1 MRTTRW
7 IAAAVIGAVAAI
19 AVGVNRPASG
29 ITIVGGTAEQQAMAR
44 WAVTRFA
51 AADLDLPPLQI
62 QFHTDSSR
70 CEGRLGYYRHQVA
83 SVCATHTDHMARRL
97 LLHEM
102 AHGWV
107 EANLSGEERARFL
120 ELRRLRSWN
129 DDSVEWSERGTEH
142 AAEIMSWALHD
153 QATGTRM
160 PSIPDRSPD
169 QLADA
174 YEFLTGSPLPEL
186 SGQLR

>member
-7 IAAAVIGAVAAI
+7 ITAAVLGAVVIIAIGA
-19 AVGVNRPASG
+19 GRPASG
-29 ITIVGGTAEQQAMAR
+29 TTIVGGTAAQQAMAR
-44 WAVTRFA
+44 WAVARFTA
-51 AADLDLPPLQI
+51 AELALPPLQI
-62 QFHTDSSR
+62 RFQADRSG
-70 CEGRLGYYRHQVA
+70 CEGRLGYYRDRVA
-83 SVCATHTDHMARRL
+83 SVCGTHTDRLARRL

-120 ELRRLRSWN
+120 EVRGLRSWN
-129 DDSVEWSERGTEH
+129 DDSVEWGERGFEH

-153 QATGTRM
+153 QGTGIRT
-160 PSIPDRSPD
+160 PSIPDNSPD

-174 YEFLTGSPLPEL
+174 YELLTGSPLPEL

>member
-7 IAAAVIGAVAAI
+7 ITAAVIGAVLII
-19 AVGVNRPASG
+19 ALVADRPASG

-44 WAVTRFA
+44 WAVARFA
-51 AADLDLPPLQI
+51 AADLQLPPLQI
-62 QFHTDSSR
+62 RFSADRSD
-70 CEGRLGYYRHQVA
+70 CEGRLGYYRDRVA
-83 SVCATHTDHMARRL
+83 SECGTHTDRVARRRI
-97 LLHEM
+97 LHEM
-102 AHGWV
+102 SHGWV
-107 EANLSGEERARFL
+107 EANLSEEDRARFL

-153 QATGTRM
+153 QATGIRM

-169 QLADA
+169 QLSDA